1 MKREHYIVYVI
12 DPDQAIADGLSTL
25 LYTYDIEVVHFP
37 NAESFL
43 DSEAARSCDN
53 CCLLV
58 EANLPGMSGPA
69 LMHELRGIHV
79 DLPVLLLVDTMTPA
93 FVNVVNASG
102 RIGVLEKPLAND
114 ALVSSILRLRRAA

>member
-1 MKREHYIVYVI
+1 LKQENYVVYVV
-12 DPDQAIADGLSTL
+12 DPDQAIADGLATL
-25 LYTYDIEVVHFP
+25 LYTYDIEVVHYP
-37 NAESFL
+37 DAESFL
-43 DSEAARSCDN
+43 DCEAAKSCNN

-79 DLPVLLLVDTMTPA
+79 DLPVLLLIDTMTPA